1 MCASF
6 MIRQRAATAM
16 RLPVATRFDI
26 DEYYEQLIVPHRPAP
41 VIVYDNGENV
51 LKLMRFSLVP
61 RWLKDPKPK
70 FATHNA
76 RLETVAEKPAWREA
90 FRKRHCLVPFTDF
103 IEPIYEGEHAGFMV
117 AFHLRE
123 PGWLIAAG
131 IWEEWTNRETG
142 EVIES
147 FAILTTEPPPFVAAT
162 GHDRC
167 PLFLTPE
174 AQKRWME
181 NSSYFEPLELVSA
194 QELLML
200 DVEHHRPMKPGWE
213 KRK

>member
-6 MIRQRAATAM
+6 MIKQRAASAM
-16 RLPVATRFDI
+16 RLPIESRIDI
-26 DEYYEQLIVPHRPAP
+26 DEYYDQLIVPHRPAP
-41 VIVYDNGENV
+41 VIVLDNGEIVIKAMN
-51 LKLMRFSLVP
+51 FSLIPSWSKEV
-61 RWLKDPKPK
+61 KPK

-76 RLETVAEKPAWREA
+76 RLETAATKPAWREA
-90 FRKRHCLVPFTDF
+90 FQKRHCLVPFTDF

-117 AFHLRE
+117 AFHRKE
-123 PGWLIAAG
+123 PGWLVAAG

-147 FAILTTEPPPFVAAT
+147 FAILTTDPPPFVAST

-167 PLFLTPE
+167 PVFLTPE
-174 AQKRWME
+174 AQKLWLR
-181 NSSYFEPLELVSA
+181 NSLQAEPTALIAA
-194 QELLML
+194 QDTLDL
-200 DVEHHRPMKPGWE
+200 DVEHHRPMKAGWE